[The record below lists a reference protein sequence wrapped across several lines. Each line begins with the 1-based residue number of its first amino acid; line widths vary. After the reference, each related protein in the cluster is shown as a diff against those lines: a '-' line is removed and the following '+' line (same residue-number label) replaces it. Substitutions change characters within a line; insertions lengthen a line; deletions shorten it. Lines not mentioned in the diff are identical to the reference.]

1 MWLVALM
8 KGILVGICASIPL
21 GPVGVICVQQTV
33 NRGWRAGFVNGYGA
47 ALADTLFA
55 TIAFLSLSVVIDF
68 IDAHRQIIQIGGGLI
83 LVALGVVTFVRNS
96 IKKFRRDRLKRG
108 NYAQDFVYIFLLTL
122 TNPLSIFIFLTLFA
136 AFGFHE
142 RSTQL
147 MVLIP
152 TILGVHIGAASWW
165 YFLTY
170 LVSRFQSF
178 FRLRQIWWFNKIAG
192 ALIILLGVITALSP
206 FFSAQQ

>member
-1 MWLVALM
+1 MWLLALL

-21 GPVGVICVQQTV
+21 GPVGVSCVQQTV
-33 NRGWRAGFVNGYGA
+33 NRGRRAGFASGYGA

-55 TIAFLSLSVVIDF
+55 TIAFLSLSVVLDF
-68 IDAHRQIIQIGGGLI
+68 IESHRQIIQIGGGAI
-83 LVALGVVTFVRNS
+83 LVALGIVTFVRNA
-96 IKKFRRDRLKRG
+96 IKKFRRDRLKRS

-136 AFGFHE
+136 AFGVHE

-147 MVLIP
+147 EVLIP
-152 TILGVHIGAASWW
+152 TLLGVHLGAAAWW

-192 ALIILLGVITALSP
+192 VLIILLGLITALYTFLS
-206 FFSAQQ
+206 SQQ